1 MDMTNRDNQLL
12 EFIRDFTDA
21 NGYAPT
27 FEEMMEGIG
36 LGNKRSI
43 TLALG
48 RLEQADRIRR
58 SPGKSRSVRVLDAT
72 PMID

>member
-1 MDMTNRDNQLL
+1 MQNERDSQLL

-43 TLALG
+43 TLSLG
-48 RLEQADRIRR
+48 RLEAADRIRR
-58 SPGKSRSVRVLDAT
+58 SPGKSRSVRILDAT
-72 PMID
+72 PVID

>member
-1 MDMTNRDNQLL
+1 MTDRDNQLL

-36 LGNKRSI
+36 VGNKRSV

-48 RLEQADRIRR
+48 RLEEADRIRR
-58 SPGKSRSVRVLDAT
+58 SPGKSRSVRVLDST
-72 PMID
+72 PVID